1 MWNLILLDYPMFSVP
16 FIPLFRTFVSLPN
29 LFDAKRSHTSL
40 VIRYSMRCLYYIM
53 LPVLGSS
60 TALVYF
66 LVAVYDKG
74 YTLLWL
80 GISIVL
86 TSSLTKIACTAS
98 VMNCVGYM
106 CVLGCLF

>member
-16 FIPLFRTFVSLPN
+16 FIPLFRTSVSLPN

-66 LVAVYDKG
+66 LVAVYDK
-74 YTLLWL
+74 
-80 GISIVL
+80 
-86 TSSLTKIACTAS
+86 
-98 VMNCVGYM
+98 
-106 CVLGCLF
+106 